1 MRSIGTM
8 RRRLAAEDW
17 DVLPYERL
25 TAWQVCYDLVLE
37 TYRATENFPRHEL
50 YGLTSQTRRAAFS
63 AAANIAEGSAKH
75 GVREFRRYL
84 DISIGSLS
92 ELAFALRLARDLNV
106 LPRNDWLRIDELRR
120 RTGFLVWRLYRA
132 IDKKGRQATA

>member
-1 MRSIGTM
+1 M
-8 RRRLAAEDW
+8 
-17 DVLPYERL
+17 LPYERL
-25 TAWQVCYDLVLE
+25 TAWQVCYALVLE
-37 TYRATENFPRHEL
+37 TYRATEAFPRHEL

-75 GVREFRRYL
+75 GPKEFRRYL

-92 ELAFALRLARDLNV
+92 ELAFALRLARDLEI
-106 LPRNDWLRIDELRR
+106 LARDGWLRLDELRR

-132 IDKKGRQATA
+132 MNKKGRQAIA